1 MIRSGRPSCVCKSS
15 AACISRLTSVCVRYA
30 TPERIPARASFPLS
44 LTEKPSAAKLKFR
57 IKHAV
62 RIRQTN
68 FFIFILKFGKY
79 LAFLCVKL
87 DKKRISGYPNKNKEV
102 LLKWVYRYLPIY

>member
-1 MIRSGRPSCVCKSS
+1 VY
-15 AACISRLTSVCVRYA
+15 VRYA

-44 LTEKPSAAKLKFR
+44 LTEKPSAAKLKFK
-57 IKHAV
+57 IKHAI
-62 RIRQTN
+62 RIRQSN

-87 DKKRISGYPNKNKEV
+87 DKKRICEYPNKNKEV
-102 LLKWVYRYLPIY
+102 LLKMGYRHYPFISK